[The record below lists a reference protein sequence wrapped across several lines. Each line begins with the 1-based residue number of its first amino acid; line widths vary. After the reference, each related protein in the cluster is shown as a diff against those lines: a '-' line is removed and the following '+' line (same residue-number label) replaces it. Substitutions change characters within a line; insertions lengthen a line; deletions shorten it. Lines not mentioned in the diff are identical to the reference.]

1 MEKLAGLTHLFV
13 TVLLGSF
20 SAFIV
25 IPAITDV
32 TMSALCPGK
41 DECSLAIYLSGFQQ
55 AIIGLGT
62 VVMTPVIGNLSD
74 EYGRKALLT
83 IPMALSII
91 PLVAS
96 LSPCASVVHG
106 STGRRVGSVEK
117 KLEIQSVTIQDYLF
131 IIQIGS
137 IHLEAYPARAILAYS
152 RTTTS
157 FYAYFVIRTLTAMV
171 GEGSINCLALA
182 YVADNISEGQRASA
196 FGVLSGVAS
205 AAFVCGTLAAR
216 FLSTASTFQV
226 LVLIQSRSSLVSFLV
241 SELVSHVPTV
251 FLSQVATLVSMIATI
266 YMRVFLKETFP
277 KGDSSQALLK
287 KEPGM
292 SPDDG
297 NSSEKIQTFKK
308 IPSVGDLISLLK
320 CRYFT
325 NLLSQ
330 GGIFTGCSRRLLQ
343 RSCRG
348 WPPASLLYFLKARF
362 HFNKNQFADIML
374 IVGVMGTI
382 SQLLFMPLL
391 APRVS
396 EEKLL
401 SIGLFMGCTNIFL
414 NSIAWSFWVP
424 YAIAAL
430 AAFAV
435 FANPCVRSIAS
446 KQVGPNEQGKAQG
459 CISGISSSAQ
469 IISPLIF
476 SPLTALFLS
485 QGAPFYFPGFS
496 IMCIGFASMIAFIQS
511 TMIRAVPPISSQ
523 PTSNS
528 NCIEA

>member
-1 MEKLAGLTHLFV
+1 MMV
-13 TVLLGSF
+13 ILGS
-20 SAFIV
+20 
-25 IPAITDV
+25 
-32 TMSALCPGK
+32 
-41 DECSLAIYLSGFQQ
+41 
-55 AIIGLGT
+55 
-62 VVMTPVIGNLSD
+62 
-74 EYGRKALLT
+74 
-83 IPMALSII
+83 
-91 PLVAS
+91 
-96 LSPCASVVHG
+96 
-106 STGRRVGSVEK
+106 RRRGAVLMERAM
-117 KLEIQSVTIQDYLF
+117 EVTIMDLRRSIGQRKYLF
-131 IIQIGS
+131 T
-137 IHLEAYPARAILAYS
+137 AILAYS

-241 SELVSHVPTV
+241 SELVCHVPTV
-251 FLSQVATLVSMIATI
+251 FLSQVATLVSMIATV

-325 NLLSQ
+325 KPFVTGRHFHRLQSSSSSTVLLRVA
-330 GGIFTGCSRRLLQ
+330 SRPHCCTLL
-343 RSCRG
+343 
-348 WPPASLLYFLKARF
+348 PPLCGRWEMIITLFNSFWYFLKAQF

>member
-91 PLVAS
+91 PL
-96 LSPCASVVHG
+96 
-106 STGRRVGSVEK
+106 
-117 KLEIQSVTIQDYLF
+117 
-131 IIQIGS
+131 
-137 IHLEAYPARAILAYS
+137 AILAYS

-226 LVLIQSRSSLVSFLV
+226 
-241 SELVSHVPTV
+241 
-251 FLSQVATLVSMIATI
+251 ATLVSMIATV

-320 CRYFT
+320 CRAAF
-325 NLLSQ
+325 SQ
-330 GGIFTGCSRRLLQ
+330 AAVVVFFNGLAEGGLQ
-343 RSCRG
+343 
-348 WPPASLLYFLKARF
+348 ASLLYFLKARF

-528 NCIEA
+528 IEA

>member
-25 IPAITDV
+25 VPAITDV

-91 PLVAS
+91 PL
-96 LSPCASVVHG
+96 
-106 STGRRVGSVEK
+106 
-117 KLEIQSVTIQDYLF
+117 
-131 IIQIGS
+131 
-137 IHLEAYPARAILAYS
+137 AILAYS

-226 LVLIQSRSSLVSFLV
+226 
-241 SELVSHVPTV
+241 
-251 FLSQVATLVSMIATI
+251 ATLVSMIATI

-308 IPSVGDLISLLK
+308 IPSIGDLISLLK
-320 CRYFT
+320 CRAAF
-325 NLLSQ
+325 SQ
-330 GGIFTGCSRRLLQ
+330 AAVVVFFNGLAEGGLQ
-343 RSCRG
+343 
-348 WPPASLLYFLKARF
+348 ASLLYFLKARF
-362 HFNKNQFADIML
+362 HFNKDQFADIML

-391 APRVS
+391 ATRVS

-414 NSIAWSFWVP
+414 NSIAWSYWVP

-446 KQVGPNEQGKAQG
+446 KQVGPNDQGKAQG

-511 TMIRAVPPISSQ
+511 TMIRPVPPISSQ

>member
-91 PLVAS
+91 PL
-96 LSPCASVVHG
+96 
-106 STGRRVGSVEK
+106 
-117 KLEIQSVTIQDYLF
+117 
-131 IIQIGS
+131 
-137 IHLEAYPARAILAYS
+137 AILAYS

-226 LVLIQSRSSLVSFLV
+226 
-241 SELVSHVPTV
+241 
-251 FLSQVATLVSMIATI
+251 ATLVSMIATI

-320 CRYFT
+320 CRAAF
-325 NLLSQ
+325 SQ
-330 GGIFTGCSRRLLQ
+330 AAVVVFFNGLAEGGLQ
-343 RSCRG
+343 
-348 WPPASLLYFLKARF
+348 ASLLYFLKARF

>member
-91 PLVAS
+91 PL
-96 LSPCASVVHG
+96 
-106 STGRRVGSVEK
+106 
-117 KLEIQSVTIQDYLF
+117 
-131 IIQIGS
+131 
-137 IHLEAYPARAILAYS
+137 AILAYS

-226 LVLIQSRSSLVSFLV
+226 
-241 SELVSHVPTV
+241 
-251 FLSQVATLVSMIATI
+251 ATLVSMIATV

-320 CRYFT
+320 CRAAF
-325 NLLSQ
+325 SQ
-330 GGIFTGCSRRLLQ
+330 AAVVVFFNGLAEGGLQ
-343 RSCRG
+343 
-348 WPPASLLYFLKARF
+348 ASLLYFLKAQF

>member
-25 IPAITDV
+25 VPAITDV

-91 PLVAS
+91 PL
-96 LSPCASVVHG
+96 
-106 STGRRVGSVEK
+106 
-117 KLEIQSVTIQDYLF
+117 
-131 IIQIGS
+131 
-137 IHLEAYPARAILAYS
+137 AILAYS

-226 LVLIQSRSSLVSFLV
+226 
-241 SELVSHVPTV
+241 
-251 FLSQVATLVSMIATI
+251 ATLVSMIATI

-308 IPSVGDLISLLK
+308 IPSVRDLISLLK
-320 CRYFT
+320 CRAAF
-325 NLLSQ
+325 SQ
-330 GGIFTGCSRRLLQ
+330 AAVVVFFNGLAEGGLQ
-343 RSCRG
+343 
-348 WPPASLLYFLKARF
+348 ASLLYFLKARF
-362 HFNKNQFADIML
+362 HFNKDQFADIML

-391 APRVS
+391 ATRVS

-414 NSIAWSFWVP
+414 NSIAWSYWVP

-446 KQVGPNEQGKAQG
+446 KQVGPNDQGKAQG

-511 TMIRAVPPISSQ
+511 TMIRPVPPISSQ

>member
-25 IPAITDV
+25 VPAITDV

-91 PLVAS
+91 PL
-96 LSPCASVVHG
+96 
-106 STGRRVGSVEK
+106 
-117 KLEIQSVTIQDYLF
+117 
-131 IIQIGS
+131 
-137 IHLEAYPARAILAYS
+137 AILAYS

-226 LVLIQSRSSLVSFLV
+226 
-241 SELVSHVPTV
+241 
-251 FLSQVATLVSMIATI
+251 ATLVSMIATI

-308 IPSVGDLISLLK
+308 IPSIGDLISLLK
-320 CRYFT
+320 CRAAF
-325 NLLSQ
+325 SQ
-330 GGIFTGCSRRLLQ
+330 AAVVVFFNGLAEGGLQ
-343 RSCRG
+343 
-348 WPPASLLYFLKARF
+348 ASLLYFLKARF

-391 APRVS
+391 ATRVS

-414 NSIAWSFWVP
+414 NSIAWSYWVP

-446 KQVGPNEQGKAQG
+446 KQVGPNDQGKAQG

-511 TMIRAVPPISSQ
+511 TMIRPVPPISSQ

>member
-91 PLVAS
+91 PL
-96 LSPCASVVHG
+96 
-106 STGRRVGSVEK
+106 
-117 KLEIQSVTIQDYLF
+117 
-131 IIQIGS
+131 
-137 IHLEAYPARAILAYS
+137 AILAYS

-226 LVLIQSRSSLVSFLV
+226 
-241 SELVSHVPTV
+241 
-251 FLSQVATLVSMIATI
+251 ATLVSMIATV

-320 CRYFT
+320 CRAAF
-325 NLLSQ
+325 SQ
-330 GGIFTGCSRRLLQ
+330 AAVVVFFNGLAEGGLQ
-343 RSCRG
+343 
-348 WPPASLLYFLKARF
+348 ASLLYFLKARF

>member
-25 IPAITDV
+25 VPAITDV

-91 PLVAS
+91 PL
-96 LSPCASVVHG
+96 
-106 STGRRVGSVEK
+106 
-117 KLEIQSVTIQDYLF
+117 
-131 IIQIGS
+131 
-137 IHLEAYPARAILAYS
+137 AILAYS

-226 LVLIQSRSSLVSFLV
+226 
-241 SELVSHVPTV
+241 
-251 FLSQVATLVSMIATI
+251 ATLVSMIATV

-308 IPSVGDLISLLK
+308 IPSVRDLISLLK
-320 CRYFT
+320 CRAAF
-325 NLLSQ
+325 SQ
-330 GGIFTGCSRRLLQ
+330 AAVVVFFNGLAEGGLQ
-343 RSCRG
+343 
-348 WPPASLLYFLKARF
+348 ASLLYFLKARF

-391 APRVS
+391 ATRVS

-414 NSIAWSFWVP
+414 NSIAWSYWVP

-446 KQVGPNEQGKAQG
+446 KQVGPNDQGKAQG

-511 TMIRAVPPISSQ
+511 TMIRPVPPISSQ

>member
-91 PLVAS
+91 PL
-96 LSPCASVVHG
+96 
-106 STGRRVGSVEK
+106 
-117 KLEIQSVTIQDYLF
+117 
-131 IIQIGS
+131 
-137 IHLEAYPARAILAYS
+137 AILAYS

-226 LVLIQSRSSLVSFLV
+226 
-241 SELVSHVPTV
+241 
-251 FLSQVATLVSMIATI
+251 ATLVSMIATI

-320 CRYFT
+320 CRAAF
-325 NLLSQ
+325 SQ
-330 GGIFTGCSRRLLQ
+330 AAVVVFFNGLAEGGLQ
-343 RSCRG
+343 
-348 WPPASLLYFLKARF
+348 ASLLYFLKARF

-435 FANPCVRSIAS
+435 YANPCVRSIAS

-528 NCIEA
+528 IEA